1 MKNINAV
8 FALLVTAILC
18 LTFAACDRT
27 PTNDD
32 TTTTTLTPT
41 TDCTEESECTALFS
55 EEASSTT
62 DVTKPNTTATPKTTV
77 PTTKPVT
84 TAKPSTTAAK
94 PTTTVPPQTKP
105 PAPTTTAPVPTTKPE
120 PVTQEPT
127 TNPPIST
134 QTGTTQIITD
144 GEDRDF
150 ELTVTELINKERVAA
165 GLPALKVSND
175 LSKAADIRAK
185 EIVKEFSH
193 VRPDGT
199 LCFTVSPIMSAENIA
214 KGQKTPQA
222 VLSAWMNSDGHKKN
236 IMTKQFTITGVGCY
250 YDSATDMYYW
260 VQIFG

>member
-27 PTNDD
+27 SPNAD
-32 TTTTTLTPT
+32 TTTTTLATT
-41 TDCTEESECTALFS
+41 TDYTEESEGTVPFT
-55 EEASSTT
+55 EEILSTQ
-62 DVTKPNTTATPKTTV
+62 DVTEPSTTATPKTTV

-84 TAKPSTTAAK
+84 TAKPSTTAAT
-94 PTTTVPPQTKP
+94 PTTTVPPQTNP
-105 PAPTTTAPVPTTKPE
+105 PAPTTTVPVQTTKPE
-120 PVTQEPT
+120 PTTQEPT

-144 GEDRDF
+144 GEDKDF
-150 ELTVTELINKERVAA
+150 ELAVIELINKERVAA
-165 GLPALKVSND
+165 GLSALKVSND

-222 VLSAWMNSDGHKKN
+222 VVSSWMNSDGHKKN
-236 IMTKQFTITGVGCY
+236 IMTKQLTITGVGCY

>member
-32 TTTTTLTPT
+32 TTTTALTPK

-62 DVTKPNTTATPKTTV
+62 DVTEPNTTATPKTTV

-94 PTTTVPPQTKP
+94 PTTTVPTTKP

-144 GEDRDF
+144 GEDKDF